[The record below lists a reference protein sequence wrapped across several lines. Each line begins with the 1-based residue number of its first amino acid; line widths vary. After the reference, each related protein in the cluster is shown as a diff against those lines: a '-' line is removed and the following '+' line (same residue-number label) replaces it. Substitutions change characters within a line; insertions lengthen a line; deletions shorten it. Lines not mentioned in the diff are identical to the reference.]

1 MKILLTF
8 IGFRDPYVPGS
19 MQPGPLLSLLTLRDF
34 DRVILL
40 ATPQTKN
47 NLELT
52 VREIRAKKP
61 ALQIEQI
68 ETTLGDPNDYAAILE
83 TLRTHYRQL
92 KERFPAAQ
100 YFVSVKSGTA
110 QMHACWFWLVAS
122 GEMAATL
129 LNVHLANEERDEP
142 QVVAIDLSNSELPV
156 IRFQRK
162 PKLAKPAHA
171 VADPKA
177 AAERI
182 GIIGTAPEF
191 QAALKGACNIAPTNV
206 SVLLVGET
214 GTGKEQVARLI
225 HLLSPRKDRPFLVV
239 NCAEIPD
246 NLAESILFGHVKG
259 AFTGAIRSIP
269 GKFAEADGGT
279 LFLDELGELTPQ
291 IQAKLL
297 RVCEDGLVPTLGGQ
311 PRPVNVRLI
320 AATSMNLVQAIQD
333 GTFKQDLY
341 FRLAVAELRLPP
353 LRNRN
358 ADIPALAGTFLD
370 RLNEEYRD
378 LLPPKRF
385 SQKAMA
391 RLASHHWPG
400 NVRELLNV
408 VKASYFNAPNEVIGE
423 SELLF
428 SEFSKQAGTRAALPQ
443 PHHGFRLE
451 AYLTDVR
458 SQLIES
464 ALERTNGRPSAAAKL
479 LGCSAENV
487 SRFFRERRNSAL
499 LAPRAPPKASPRQNG

>member
-1 MKILLTF
+1 MNILLTF

-19 MQPGPLLSLLTLRDF
+19 MHLGPILSLLTLRDF

-40 ATPQTKN
+40 ATPQTKS
-47 NLELT
+47 NLEQT

-61 ALQIEQI
+61 ALQIERI
-68 ETTLGDPNDYAAILE
+68 ETPLGDPNDYAAILE
-83 TLRTHYRQL
+83 TLRANYRQL
-92 KERFPAAQ
+92 KERFPVAQ
-100 YFVSVKSGTA
+100 YFISVKSGTA

-129 LNVHLANEERDEP
+129 LNVHLANEERDDP
-142 QVVAIDLSNSELPV
+142 QVLAIDLSNSELPV

-162 PKLAKPAHA
+162 PKLTKPAHA

-177 AAERI
+177 AAERL
-182 GIIGTAPEF
+182 GIIGTAPEL

-225 HLLSPRKDRPFLVV
+225 HLLSPRKDRPFLAV
-239 NCAEIPD
+239 NCAEIPE

-259 AFTGAIRSIP
+259 AFTDADRSIP
-269 GKFAEADGGT
+269 GRFVEADGGT
-279 LFLDELGELTPQ
+279 LFLDELGELRPQ

-297 RVCEDGLVPTLGGQ
+297 RVCEDGRVPTVGGQ

-320 AATSMNLVQAIQD
+320 TATSMNLVQAIQD

-341 FRLAVAELRLPP
+341 FRLAVIEIRLPP
-353 LRNRN
+353 LRSRN
-358 ADIPALAGTFLD
+358 ADIPALAAAFLD

-385 SQKAMA
+385 SQKAMT
-391 RLASHHWPG
+391 RLATHHWPG

-408 VKASYFNAPNEVIGE
+408 VKASYFNAAAEVIKD

-428 SEFSKQAGTRAALPQ
+428 SEFSRQAGTRASLPD
-443 PHHGFRLE
+443 PCHGFKME
-451 AYLTDVR
+451 AYLSQVR
-458 SQLIES
+458 SSLIQK
-464 ALERTNGRPSAAAKL
+464 ALEKAAGRPTAAARL
-479 LGCSAENV
+479 LGCSAENI
-487 SRFFRERRNSAL
+487 SRFQRARR
-499 LAPRAPPKASPRQNG
+499 SPAD

>member
-1 MKILLTF
+1 MNILLTF

-19 MQPGPLLSLLTLRDF
+19 MQLGPILSLLTLRDF

-47 NLELT
+47 NLEQT

-68 ETTLGDPNDYAAILE
+68 ETPLGDPNDYPAILE
-83 TLRTHYRQL
+83 TLRANYRQL
-92 KERFPAAQ
+92 RERFPAAR
-100 YFVSVKSGTA
+100 YFISVKSGTA

-162 PKLAKPAHA
+162 PKLTKPAHA

-182 GIIGTAPEF
+182 GIIGTAPEL

-225 HLLSPRKDRPFLVV
+225 HLLSPRKDRPFLAV
-239 NCAEIPD
+239 NCAEIPE

-269 GKFAEADGGT
+269 GKFVEADGGT
-279 LFLDELGELTPQ
+279 LFLDELGELPAQ

-297 RVCEDGLVPTLGGQ
+297 RVCEDGRVPTVGGQ

-320 AATSMNLVQAIQD
+320 TATSMNLVQAIQD

-341 FRLAVAELRLPP
+341 FRLAVIEIRLPP
-353 LRNRN
+353 LRSRN
-358 ADIPALAGTFLD
+358 ADIPALAATFLD

-378 LLPPKRF
+378 LLLPKRF
-385 SQKAMA
+385 SQKAMT
-391 RLASHHWPG
+391 RLVNHHWPG

-408 VKASYFNAPNEVIGE
+408 VKASYFNATSEAIGD

-428 SEFSKQAGTRAALPQ
+428 SEFSRQAGTRAALPE
-443 PHHGFRLE
+443 PHIGFNMQ
-451 AYLTDVR
+451 AYLAEVR
-458 SQLIES
+458 SKLIES
-464 ALERTNGRPSAAAKL
+464 ALQKSGGRPSGAARL
-479 LGCSAENV
+479 LGCSTENI
-487 SRFFRERRNSAL
+487 SKHQRSAKNL
-499 LAPRAPPKASPRQNG
+499 